1 MVSLIPPRACRT
13 RAVVLSLVF
22 LTISLPAVLS
32 ADAPAPAESL
42 KVILRCDDIGM
53 CHTVNQ
59 AFETVIVSGIPVSA
73 SVMVPCP
80 WFDEAVSILKAAPN
94 VSVGIHLTLNS
105 EWKNYRWGP
114 VSGSEAV
121 PSLVDSNGYFFPSR
135 ALLFANNPT
144 LEDVE
149 HELRAQIERALRS
162 GLHVDYL
169 DYHMGAAVSTPEL
182 RVLVERLA
190 DEYGL
195 AVSRYFGER
204 DVEGLY
210 AAPIERKKDTLMTLF
225 KTLEGPEIRLQ
236 VFHIGFDS
244 PEMKAL
250 IDLNESG
257 LPEMSRH
264 REAELKALLSPE
276 FRSMLEN
283 RGIRLVTYRDLRL
296 SPGLEAMKRPPEL

>member
-1 MVSLIPPRACRT
+1 
-13 RAVVLSLVF
+13 
-22 LTISLPAVLS
+22 
-32 ADAPAPAESL
+32 
-42 KVILRCDDIGM
+42 
-53 CHTVNQ
+53 
-59 AFETVIVSGIPVSA
+59 
-73 SVMVPCP
+73 MVPCP
-80 WFDEAVSILKAAPN
+80 WFDEAVTILKAAPN
-94 VSVGIHLTLNS
+94 VSIGIHLTLNS

-114 VSGSEAV
+114 VSGSDAV

-135 ALLFANNPT
+135 ALLFANNPS
-144 LEDVE
+144 LKEAE
-149 HELRAQIERALRS
+149 HELRAQIGRALKS

-182 RVLVERLA
+182 RALVERLA

-204 DVEGLY
+204 DIEGLY
-210 AAPIERKKDTLMTLF
+210 AAPAERKKDTLVSLF

-250 IDLNESG
+250 IDLNASG

-264 REAELKALLSPE
+264 REAELKDFLSPE
-276 FRSMLEN
+276 FKAVLNS
-283 RGIRLVTYRDLRL
+283 RGMKLVTYRDLRRH
-296 SPGLEAMKRPPEL
+296 PGLKSMKRPPPTE